1 MAKNTAK
8 KFAIGTLIA
17 AAVGYLAGILTA
29 TKSGKETR
37 EDIKEVTVKSLTEA
51 EKQLKKLHTEL
62 NGLLEEAK
70 LRGSS
75 LSEKAQKELNDLV
88 ENGKQA
94 KEKAREILSALHEG
108 DAEDKELS
116 SALAE
121 ANKAVEHLKNYLSK

>member
-1 MAKNTAK
+1 MVKNAGK

-29 TKSGKETR
+29 PKSGKETR
-37 EDIKEVTVKSLTEA
+37 EDIKEVTTKSIGEA
-51 EKQLKKLHTEL
+51 EKQLKRLHTEL

-70 LRGSS
+70 TRGSS
-75 LSEKAQKELNDLV
+75 LSEKAQKELNTLV
-88 ENGKQA
+88 ENGKEA

-108 DAEDKELS
+108 DAEDQELS
-116 SALAE
+116 KALSE